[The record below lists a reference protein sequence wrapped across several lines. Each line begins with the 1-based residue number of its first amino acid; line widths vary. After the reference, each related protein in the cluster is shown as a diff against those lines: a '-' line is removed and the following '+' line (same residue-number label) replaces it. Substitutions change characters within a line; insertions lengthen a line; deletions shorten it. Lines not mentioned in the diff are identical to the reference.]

1 MDMEHRLG
9 REQSR
14 PWKRWPLVAWVY
26 VLLLTYYARALKSQ
40 KNQSQKSC
48 SPHWN
53 VEPKVAG
60 SNPTRGPLPFSP
72 QSRNNCC
79 CLINVPILCLV
90 EFNHCNCERMYMIG
104 FYCNFTSENIMRKRV
119 IFKKTDQCQTQPKQ
133 TLSSCEKNIL
143 NPVFVTLIYFKL

>member
-1 MDMEHRLG
+1 MDMEHRQG
-9 REQSR
+9 WEQSR
-14 PWKRWPLVAWVY
+14 PWNRWTLVTFVY
-26 VLLLTYYARALKSQ
+26 VLLLSYYTRALKSQ
-40 KNQSQKSC
+40 KNRSQKSRL
-48 SPHWN
+48 PLWN
-53 VEPKVAG
+53 MEHKGAG
-60 SNPTRGPLPFSP
+60 SNPMRRLLPFSL
-72 QSRNNCC
+72 QSRDNCY